1 MVGIRH
7 GDAGPVS
14 FVTRSGTAASVT
26 HLLAVDL
33 PDADRTTQ
41 TTERHVPLRRTWIIG
56 WHEAGLLVAAY
67 IAMTAVFALVGWVAF
82 GDHRHWWLVDLDER
96 ISRWFVNQRTD
107 PLNTATLIGSWLSET
122 VTKIAVTAIVVLI
135 LLRWLHRWYEA
146 LVVAV
151 TLILE
156 AMVFIT
162 TTFIVGRSRPPVPH
176 LDGSPVGSSF
186 PSGHVAAAVCYAAIA
201 VVVGSNCARRWVVAT
216 LWTLAI
222 VVPVIVGLS
231 RMYRGMHFM
240 SDVVAGMILGVV
252 SVVVTLL
259 ILTPAEEKRR
269 ARALPAAHTADTDLY
284 SVPGGMS

>member
-1 MVGIRH
+1 VVGIRH

-41 TTERHVPLRRTWIIG
+41 TIVRHVPLRRTWIIG

-222 VVPVIVGLS
+222 VVPIIVGLS

-252 SVVVTLL
+252 SVLVTLL

-269 ARALPAAHTADTDLY
+269 AHALPAAHTADTDLY